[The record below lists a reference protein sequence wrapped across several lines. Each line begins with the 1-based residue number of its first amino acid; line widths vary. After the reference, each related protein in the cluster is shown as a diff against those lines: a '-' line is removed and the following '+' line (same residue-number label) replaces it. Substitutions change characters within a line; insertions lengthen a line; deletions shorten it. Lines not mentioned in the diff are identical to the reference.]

1 MQETQETQIQFLG
14 QEDPLEEEMA
24 THSGILAC
32 ESHGQGSL
40 AGYGPWGHKQSDMTE
55 RLDMSTN
62 TSWILRK
69 GKLCNQ

>member
-14 QEDPLEEEMA
+14 QEDPLEEEIA

>member
-69 GKLCNQ
+69 GKLYNQ

>member
-1 MQETQETQIQFLG
+1 MQETQKTQIQFLG

-24 THSGILAC
+24 TH
-32 ESHGQGSL
+32 ESHGQRSL
-40 AGYGPWGHKQSDMTE
+40 AGYNPWSHKESDMTE
-55 RLDMSTN
+55 RLDTSTN

>member
-1 MQETQETQIQFLG
+1 MQETPETQIQFLG